1 MKSRMQAAVFESV
14 GKLVVKEVD
23 SPKIRN
29 GDDVICEVEVCS
41 VCGTDVHIM
50 EVPPG
55 YIATPGTILG
65 HELVGRIVSVGQD
78 VKTLKPGQR
87 VVVNPNNYCGVCRY
101 CRLNLPNECENIIP
115 MGIGADGG
123 FAEYVRMSERVA
135 HRVSDGLKSE
145 IAAFAEPLACA
156 VNGMN
161 KIRANPGDSVVII
174 GGGPIALMF
183 VKLMKASGASPI
195 IVSEPVELRR
205 RIAKTCGADYV
216 VNPLAEDL
224 KAVVQE
230 VTGIGADIAIEV
242 VGSQMAAALD
252 VIRKGGKVLLFGINM
267 KAQTTISPSAITVK
281 EAQILGTWL
290 ANASFPRAVE
300 ILEKGIID
308 LEPLITHRFA
318 LARTAEAID
327 VLRRGEGVKVFID
340 PQGGNA

>member
-1 MKSRMQAAVFESV
+1 MKARMRAAVFESV
-14 GKLVVKEVD
+14 GRLVVKEVD
-23 SPKIRN
+23 TPRIKSR
-29 GDDVICEVEVCS
+29 DDVICEVETCS

-65 HELVGRIVSVGQD
+65 HELVGRIVELGADVKSLKVGQ
-78 VKTLKPGQR
+78 R
-87 VVVNPNNYCGVCRY
+87 IVVNPNNYCGVCRY

-135 HRVSDGLKSE
+135 HPIADALKPE

-183 VKLMKASGASPI
+183 TMLMKASGASPI
-195 IVSEPVELRR
+195 IVSEPVALRR
-205 RIAKTCGADYV
+205 EFAKKCGADLV
-216 VNPLAEDL
+216 VDPTSQDL
-224 KAVVQE
+224 TTAVEKA
-230 VTGIGADIAIEV
+230 TGIGADISIEV
-242 VGSQMAAALD
+242 VGSQLGAAVEA
-252 VIRKGGKVLLFGINM
+252 VRKGGKVLLFGVNM
-267 KAQTTISPSAITVK
+267 KAVSSIPQSSITVK
-281 EAQILGTWL
+281 EVQILGTWL

-300 ILEKGIID
+300 ILEKGVLD
-308 LEPLITHRFA
+308 LETLITHRFP
-318 LARTAEAID
+318 LQKTAEAIE
-327 VLRRGEGVKVFID
+327 VLHKGEGVKVFIN
-340 PQGGNA
+340 PKG

>member
-1 MKSRMQAAVFESV
+1 MKAKMRAAVFEGV

-23 SPKIRN
+23 TPKIQKR
-29 GDDVICEVEVCS
+29 DDLICEVEVCS

-50 EVPPG
+50 EIPPG

-65 HELVGRIVSVGQD
+65 HELVARIVEVGAD
-78 VKTLKPGQR
+78 VKSLAPGQR

-115 MGIGADGG
+115 MGIGSDGG

-135 HRVSDGLKSE
+135 HRVSDGLASE

-205 RIAKTCGADYV
+205 RMATSSGADYV
-216 VNPLAEDL
+216 VNPGTQDL

-230 VTGIGADIAIEV
+230 ITGIGADIAIEV
-242 VGSQMAAALD
+242 VGSQVAAALD

-267 KAQTTISPSAITVK
+267 KAAPTISPSAITVK
-281 EAQILGTWL
+281 EAQIMGTWL

-308 LEPLITHRFA
+308 LAPLITHRFP
-318 LARTAEAID
+318 LEKTAEAIE
-327 VLRRGEGVKVFID
+327 VLRKGEGVKVFIN
-340 PQGGNA
+340 PRG

>member
-1 MKSRMQAAVFESV
+1 MKGKMRAAVFEKV
-14 GKLVVKEVD
+14 GTLVVKDVD
-23 SPKIRN
+23 VPKIQK
-29 GDDVICEVEVCS
+29 GDDLICEVETCS

-50 EVPPG
+50 SVPPG
-55 YIATPGTILG
+55 YVATPGTILG
-65 HELVGRIVSVGQD
+65 HELVARIVEKGPD
-78 VKTLKPGQR
+78 VKSLKVGQR

-135 HRVSDGLKSE
+135 FPVSDALPAD
-145 IAAFAEPLACA
+145 IAGFAEPLACA

-183 VKLMKASGASPI
+183 IKLMKACGASPI

-205 RIAKTCGADYV
+205 KFAKDSGADV
-216 VNPLAEDL
+216 VVDPTKSPTAL
-224 KAVVQE
+224 KDAVE
-230 VTGIGADIAIEV
+230 KATGIGADIAIEV
-242 VGSQMAAALD
+242 VGTQVAAALD

-267 KAQTTISPSAITVK
+267 KATATVSPSAITVK
-281 EAQILGTWL
+281 EAQLLGTWL

-308 LEPLITHRFA
+308 LKPLITHHFP
-318 LARTAEAID
+318 LEKTAEAIE
-327 VLRRGEGVKVFID
+327 VLRKGEGVKVFID
-340 PQGGNA
+340 PKS